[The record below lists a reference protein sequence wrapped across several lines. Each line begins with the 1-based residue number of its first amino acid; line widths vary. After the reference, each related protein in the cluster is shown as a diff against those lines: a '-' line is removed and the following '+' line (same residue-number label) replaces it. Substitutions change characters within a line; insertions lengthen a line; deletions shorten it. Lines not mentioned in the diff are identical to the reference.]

1 MGDLKV
7 GARIASFFSQ
17 ATQSISPKQLEQSRV
32 QEGFIPLGTQANNA
46 ESAES
51 RSIRGSRAI
60 TVRDYAA
67 IATLKVAGRQ
77 VADIARAYGVSETQI
92 RPHVARAMAEYR
104 KGKLKLDSTELRKE
118 SEAVAE
124 QKNTSFNNRV
134 ADAAVQSTAVND
146 FSAEILSGSS
156 TDAALPTG
164 QILNIIA

>member
-1 MGDLKV
+1 MGELKV

-17 ATQSISPKQLEQSRV
+17 ATQSVSPKHLEQERV
-32 QEGFIPLGTQANNA
+32 QEGFIPLGTQANKS

-60 TVRDYAA
+60 TIRDYAA

-104 KGKLKLDSTELRKE
+104 KGKLKLESSELKKQ
-118 SEAVAE
+118 SDAVAE
-124 QKNTSFNNRV
+124 QKNAKFNNSV
-134 ADAAVQSTAVND
+134 ADATVQSTAVNNY
-146 FSAEILSGSS
+146 SAEILSGGS
-156 TDAALPTG
+156 TDAALPTA
-164 QILNIIA
+164 QILDVIA